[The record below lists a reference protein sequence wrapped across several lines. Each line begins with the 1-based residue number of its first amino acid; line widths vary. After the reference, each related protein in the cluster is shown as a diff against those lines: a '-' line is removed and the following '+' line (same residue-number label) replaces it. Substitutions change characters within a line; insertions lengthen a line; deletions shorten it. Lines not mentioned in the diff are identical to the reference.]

1 MIKKMILWVALC
13 VISTSATLA
22 NDNVIAELKTN
33 APEQVSCQ
41 FEQQKFLK
49 GMANPVI
56 SKGLLLYQPQN
67 FGMYYSQPEG
77 DYLQITPD
85 SFVMQT
91 RGKVRNHNIKEGSPM
106 LTLKNTLVMCM
117 AGDVQG
123 VANENEATLSYANNG
138 GHEFTLTKD
147 LKKGEK
153 GYSKI
158 VLVYD
163 PKAYVL
169 TKMTMVEGNG
179 NYTVYTLT
187 QHDTKQKIDY
197 QLYKK

>member
-1 MIKKMILWVALC
+1 MMKKFILWVAFF
-13 VISTSATLA
+13 VVATSAALA
-22 NDNVIAELKTN
+22 NDKVIAELKAN
-33 APEQVSCQ
+33 APEQVTCQ

-49 GMANPVI
+49 GMAKPVI
-56 SKGLLLYQPQN
+56 SKGTLLYQPQN
-67 FGMYYSQPEG
+67 FGMFYNQPEG

-85 SFVMQT
+85 SFVMKT

-123 VANENEATLSYANNG
+123 VANENEAKLTYANNG

-163 PKAYVL
+163 QKTYLL
-169 TKMTMVEGNG
+169 TSMTMVEANG
-179 NYTVYTLT
+179 NYSIYTLT
-187 QHDTKQKIDY
+187 QHDTKQEIDY
-197 QLYKK
+197 NLFK

>member
-1 MIKKMILWVALC
+1 MMKKFILWVAFF
-13 VISTSATLA
+13 VVATSAALA
-22 NDNVIAELKTN
+22 NDKVIAELKAN
-33 APEQVSCQ
+33 APEQVTCQ

-56 SKGLLLYQPQN
+56 SKGVLLYQPQN

-77 DYLQITPD
+77 DYLQITPN

-91 RGKVRNHNIKEGSPM
+91 RGKVRNHNIKAGSPM

-123 VANENEATLSYANNG
+123 VANENEAKLTYANNG

-153 GYSKI
+153 G
-158 VLVYD
+158 
-163 PKAYVL
+163 
-169 TKMTMVEGNG
+169 
-179 NYTVYTLT
+179 
-187 QHDTKQKIDY
+187 
-197 QLYKK
+197 

>member
-1 MIKKMILWVALC
+1 
-13 VISTSATLA
+13 
-22 NDNVIAELKTN
+22 
-33 APEQVSCQ
+33 
-41 FEQQKFLK
+41 
-49 GMANPVI
+49 
-56 SKGLLLYQPQN
+56 
-67 FGMYYSQPEG
+67 
-77 DYLQITPD
+77 
-85 SFVMQT
+85 MQT
-91 RGKVRNHNIKEGSPM
+91 RGKVRNHNIKAGSPM

-123 VANENEATLSYANNG
+123 VANENGATLSYANNG

-163 PKAYVL
+163 PQSYVL
-169 TKMTMVEGNG
+169 TQMTMVEGNG
-179 NYTVYTLT
+179 NYTIYTLT
-187 QHDTKQKIDY
+187 QHDTKQKIDF

>member
-1 MIKKMILWVALC
+1 MKKFILWVAFF
-13 VISTSATLA
+13 VVATSAALA
-22 NDNVIAELKTN
+22 NDKVIAELKAN
-33 APEQVSCQ
+33 APEQVTCQ

-56 SKGLLLYQPQN
+56 SKGVLLYQPQN

-77 DYLQITPD
+77 DYLQITPN

-91 RGKVRNHNIKEGSPM
+91 RGKVRNHNIKAGSPM

-123 VANENEATLSYANNG
+123 VANENGATLSYANNG

-163 PKAYVL
+163 PKTYLL
-169 TKMTMVEGNG
+169 TSMTMVEANG
-179 NYTVYTLT
+179 NYSIYTLT

-197 QLYKK
+197 NLFK

>member
-1 MIKKMILWVALC
+1 MKKFILWVAFF
-13 VISTSATLA
+13 VVATSAALA
-22 NDNVIAELKTN
+22 NDKVIAELKAN

-56 SKGLLLYQPQN
+56 SKGVLLYQPQN

-77 DYLQITPD
+77 DYLQITPN

-91 RGKVRNHNIKEGSPM
+91 RGKVRNHNIKAGSPM

-123 VANENEATLSYANNG
+123 VANENGATLSYANNG

-158 VLVYD
+158 VLVYA
-163 PKAYVL
+163 PKTYLL
-169 TKMTMVEGNG
+169 TSMTMVEANG
-179 NYTVYTLT
+179 NYSIYTLT

-197 QLYKK
+197 NLFK

>member
-1 MIKKMILWVALC
+1 MILWVALC
-13 VISTSATLA
+13 VISTSASLA
-22 NDNVIAELKTN
+22 NNNVIAELKAN

-123 VANENEATLSYANNG
+123 VANENETFFLPFFGSS
-138 GHEFTLTKD
+138 HEPD
-147 LKKGEK
+147 
-153 GYSKI
+153 S
-158 VLVYD
+158 D
-163 PKAYVL
+163 PLRLRHRRRSPGSAR
-169 TKMTMVEGNG
+169 
-179 NYTVYTLT
+179 
-187 QHDTKQKIDY
+187 
-197 QLYKK
+197 